1 MQPGMTSPWRSI
13 WRAAENKQGRVRVCG
28 VCVCELAQCHGGV
41 EAEAVRE
48 RGYVALGVW
57 V

>member
-1 MQPGMTSPWRSI
+1 MTSPWRSI

-28 VCVCELAQCHGGV
+28 VRVYELAQYHGGA

>member
-1 MQPGMTSPWRSI
+1 MTSPWRSI
-13 WRAAENKQGRVRVCG
+13 WRAAENKQVRVRVCG